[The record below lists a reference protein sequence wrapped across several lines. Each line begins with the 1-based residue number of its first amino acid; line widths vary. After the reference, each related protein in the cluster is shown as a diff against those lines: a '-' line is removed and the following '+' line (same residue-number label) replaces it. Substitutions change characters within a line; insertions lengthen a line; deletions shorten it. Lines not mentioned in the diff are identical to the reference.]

1 MTWRSSSSSAAASST
16 MRWATGSPSRAA
28 LSTWGASDATCAGVE
43 PAPAAPTTAQIA
55 GSETRASVAARPA
68 TSKITAADRSAP
80 PGRIA
85 EPGPSARASTR
96 PCASPIATLVC
107 DPPES
112 TPSKTTEGRTDG
124 RAPGSDGIDVPSFRR
139 SVGACDHRTSNP
151 NRDRY
156 ASSQRH
162 IPRPRQA
169 GKPAQWEMRK
179 DGSQDDRGHDQDA
192 HDQGDDDIALP
203 RSRPCAAQ
211 DVRTKERAI
220 GQRRDAERELDDR
233 CVLIAKRDSARN
245 EDRGPHQREPASDP

>member
-1 MTWRSSSSSAAASST
+1 MLHVTTFTGDQIDVFDDHDCWRSEEHT
-16 MRWATGSPSRAA
+16 
-28 LSTWGASDATCAGVE
+28 
-43 PAPAAPTTAQIA
+43 
-55 GSETRASVAARPA
+55 SELQSQSNLVCRLLLE
-68 TSKITAADRSAP
+68 KKKN
-80 PGRIA
+80 
-85 EPGPSARASTR
+85 TR
-96 PCASPIATLVC
+96 PSASPIATLVC

-112 TPSKTTEGRTDG
+112 TPSKTTEGRTDV

-203 RSRPCAAQ
+203 RSR
-211 DVRTKERAI
+211 
-220 GQRRDAERELDDR
+220 
-233 CVLIAKRDSARN
+233 
-245 EDRGPHQREPASDP
+245 